1 MTNENGL
8 QERYSLATK
17 STKTCSASVAV
28 LAPGKA
34 EIFDAAATVTSAVAI
49 PNINTNTT
57 NTTNT
62 TNSHLTTHLATTA
75 AVGALVDGLLPRR
88 RLLEGSAF
96 TATTRVSSTKQLRM
110 SSATIASRGGVP
122 SLWSCGVVVGV
133 IFCLMNKQ
141 VMTFPLL
148 DSDVEKSEIRSKR
161 SISDQILDQ
170 MALDWLLNKAE
181 DQKPLNRVSRAVS
194 DQILAEVETHWRETN
209 GSGARPSSA
218 RARRFVGDEEE
229 ERRAIR
235 RRSLAKQ
242 RLTDFLVRQRL
253 RQLKGGGGGG
263 ANDNQEVEF
272 SHLGRAK

>member
-8 QERYSLATK
+8 QDRYSLATK
-17 STKTCSASVAV
+17 STKIYSASAAA
-28 LAPGKA
+28 LARGKA
-34 EIFDAAATVTSAVAI
+34 ETLDATAAVTSAVVI
-49 PNINTNTT
+49 PTIITT
-57 NTTNT
+57 TTT
-62 TNSHLTTHLATTA
+62 TSHTTTATHLATTA
-75 AVGALVDGLLPRR
+75 AVGATDAGLLPRR
-88 RLLEGSAF
+88 RPHDGGAF
-96 TATTRVSSTKQLRM
+96 LTSTKQWRM
-110 SSATIASRGGVP
+110 SSAMASRSGVP

-141 VMTFPLL
+141 VMAFPLL

-181 DQKPLNRVSRAVS
+181 DQKPLHRVSRATS
-194 DQILAEVETHWRETN
+194 DQILAELESQWRETN

-218 RARRFVGDEEE
+218 RARRFASEDEEE
-229 ERRAIR
+229 RAIR

-253 RQLKGGGGGG
+253 RQLKGGGRGGGEG
-263 ANDNQEVEF
+263 ANDHQEVEF
-272 SHLGRAK
+272 SRLGGAK